1 MKMAWK
7 EIMKSKTRYLILGS
21 IIFLISLLTMI
32 ISGLANGLSY
42 DNASL
47 IKDMP
52 EGTFYMQ
59 EEAEGQYNFS
69 SLDGETRNEIEEA
82 SSDAMFLSIQMGE
95 VEAADE
101 KRHGVAF
108 VSTANSDHFP
118 DVEAKRLVLDNSIMK
133 EGISED
139 EKMTNGLLDHSLK
152 VDGFAD
158 QQKFSHAPV
167 AFINHDDFQ
176 NMYRTDAF
184 QLAFIEG
191 NEAPVID
198 GLSQF
203 TNDEFLNT
211 ISSYSA
217 EQLSLNMIVVFLFV
231 ISGMLFGIFFYMIN
245 VQKIATY
252 GILKAVGVKT
262 STLFKMMW
270 VQMIIITII
279 SLVLSVG
286 ISQLLGAVMPEGMP
300 FLLTL
305 SSSSMM
311 SLVFLV
317 VGFIG
322 STVSGIQIS
331 KVEPMQAINQGGM

>member
-47 IKDMP
+47 IKELP
-52 EGTFYMQ
+52 EGTFYME

-69 SLDGETRNEIEEA
+69 SLDGETREEIEAVSPEV
-82 SSDAMFLSIQMGE
+82 MFLSIQMGE
-95 VEAADE
+95 IEDADE
-101 KRHGVAF
+101 KRHSVAF
-108 VSTANSDHFP
+108 VSTADNDYFP
-118 DVEAKRLVLDNSIMK
+118 IIETEELVLDASIK
-133 EGISED
+133 EEGITAGD
-139 EKMTNGLLDHSLK
+139 GVTNGLLNHSLT
-152 VDGFAD
+152 VEGFVEH
-158 QQKFSHAPV
+158 QKFSHAPV
-167 AFINHDDFQ
+167 AFITHDDFQ

-184 QLAFIEG
+184 QLAFIPG
-191 NEAPVID
+191 DEAPHMD
-198 GLSQF
+198 GYSQF
-203 TNDEFLNT
+203 TNDEFLDT
-211 ISSYSA
+211 LPSYSA

-270 VQMIIITII
+270 VQMFIITVIA
-279 SLVLSVG
+279 LLLSVAF
-286 ISQLLGAVMPEGMP
+286 SQLVGIVMPEGMP
-300 FLLTL
+300 FLLTIG
-305 SSSSMM
+305 SASMM

-317 VGFIG
+317 IGFIG
-322 STVSGIQIS
+322 STASGIQIS